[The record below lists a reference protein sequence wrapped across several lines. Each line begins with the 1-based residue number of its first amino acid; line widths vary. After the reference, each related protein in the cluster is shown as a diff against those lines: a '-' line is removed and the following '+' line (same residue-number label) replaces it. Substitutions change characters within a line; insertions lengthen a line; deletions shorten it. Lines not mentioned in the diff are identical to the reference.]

1 MKLLLSFAV
10 LFFTLTLKAQT
21 GTTKPATKPVAKP
34 VTKPVAKAPV
44 PVLKNMYDS
53 VSYAAGVSVA
63 NFYKQ
68 QGIKKLNT
76 VMVSKAVNDILGGKT
91 PLLDDQACN
100 NVMNSYMSKMQ
111 AEKSKPNI
119 EAGQKFLAQN
129 KLKPGVKT
137 TASGLQY
144 EIINEGSGERPSGT
158 DSVTCHYRGT
168 FINGS
173 GFDNSYD
180 RGAPITFSLAGVI
193 PGWTEGLQ
201 LMTPGSKY
209 KFYVPYTLGY
219 GAFDYMSIPGGS
231 MLIFEVE
238 LLEVKKKL

>member
-1 MKLLLSFAV
+1 MKRLLLIPV
-10 LFFTLTLKAQT
+10 LLITISQLNAQP
-21 GTTKPATKPVAKP
+21 GSKPVAKP
-34 VTKPVAKAPV
+34 VSL
-44 PVLKNMYDS
+44 LKTINDS
-53 VSYAAGVSVA
+53 ASYAAGVSVA

-76 VMVSKAVNDILGGKT
+76 ILVSKAINDILSGKK
-91 PLLDDQACN
+91 PLMDDATCN
-100 NVMNSYMSKMQ
+100 NVMNSYMSRLQ

-144 EIINEGSGERPSGT
+144 QVITEGNGEKPSLP

-168 FINGS
+168 LIDGTPV
-173 GFDNSYD
+173 DNSYD
-180 RGAPITFSLAGVI
+180 RGAPITFALTGVI

-201 LMTPGSKY
+201 LMTVGSKY
-209 KFYVPYTLGY
+209 KFFIPYTIGY
-219 GAFDYMSIPGGS
+219 GAFDYMAIPGGS
-231 MLIFEVE
+231 TLIFEVE
-238 LLEVKKKL
+238 LLAVKKKQ

>member
-10 LFFTLTLKAQT
+10 LFLTLTLKAQT
-21 GTTKPATKPVAKP
+21 GSTKPVAKP
-34 VTKPVAKAPV
+34 VAKVPA
-44 PVLKNMYDS
+44 PVLKNIYDS

-76 VMVSKAVNDILGGKT
+76 VMVSKAVNDVLGGKK

-100 NVMNSYMSKMQ
+100 TVMNSYMSKLQ

-119 EAGQKFLAQN
+119 EEGQKFLAQN

-144 EIINEGSGERPSGT
+144 EVITEGNGQKPTSA

-168 FINGS
+168 FINGT

-180 RGAPITFSLAGVI
+180 RGAPITFALTGVI

-238 LLEVKKKL
+238 LLEVKKKPQ